1 MKCQRC
7 NRPILTK
14 PAATVKTK
22 AGSAVFGPKCAKLMG
37 LIEIATRHKKP
48 EKTSENDDQMELG
61 L

>member
-14 PAATVKTK
+14 PAVTIWSRHATYNY
-22 AGSAVFGPKCAKLMG
+22 GPKCAKLMG

-48 EKTSENDDQMELG
+48 AKTSENDDQMELG